1 MINTYKQDIDDG
13 YYYYIIQ
20 NNESDKTLKADCKWE
35 LSEKMEILPVSQ
47 NSSQKLSILEGNVV
61 HIESNPGSTVVNI
74 LVVPIPNG
82 YSLSQSLSY
91 IVSWWKFI

>member
-1 MINTYKQDIDDG
+1 
-13 YYYYIIQ
+13 
-20 NNESDKTLKADCKWE
+20 
-35 LSEKMEILPVSQ
+35 MEILPVSQ

-91 IVSWWKFI
+91 IVS